1 MAHEDLASGTAM
13 PREEF
18 LYDFK
23 RRLRAARKRAVLAA
37 EDRAH
42 GSPAFPRSPQHGPAV
57 PTARLPSQPEHGEGK
72 RVGV

>member
-1 MAHEDLASGTAM
+1 VVQQ

-37 EDRAH
+37 EDRAL
-42 GSPAFPRSPQHGPAV
+42 GSPASPSSPQHGPAV
-57 PTARLPSQPEHGEGK
+57 PSTRLLFPAW
-72 RVGV
+72 